1 MRLASATRLGILIWI
16 GASSGP
22 LVAATTP
29 AKLNGA
35 LTAGGDVD
43 PTFRISA
50 DGSHVLYV
58 ADQVALSYEC
68 AAQS

>member
-1 MRLASATRLGILIWI
+1 MRLASAVRVGILIWL

-22 LVAATTP
+22 LCVAAAP
-29 AKLNGA
+29 VKLNGA

-43 PTFRISA
+43 PTFRISG

-58 ADQVALSYEC
+58 ADQVALR
-68 AAQS
+68 